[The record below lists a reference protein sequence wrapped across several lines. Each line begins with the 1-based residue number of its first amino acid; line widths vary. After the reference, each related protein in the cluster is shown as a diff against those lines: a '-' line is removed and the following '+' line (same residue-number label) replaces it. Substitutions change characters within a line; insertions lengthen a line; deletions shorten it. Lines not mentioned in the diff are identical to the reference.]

1 MRKDLQG
8 FQKIV
13 IELGIQREALNLPG
27 GSYDAST
34 ARDKELKRLSEPL
47 KKVRENKKFAKKAV
61 NLTTAFQRKN
71 ALEQERSKKESM
83 EKLAMEKIAKEKL
96 G

>member
-1 MRKDLQG
+1 MKYMMRKDLLG

-27 GSYDAST
+27 ASYDAST
-34 ARDKELKRLSEPL
+34 AREKELKRLTEPV
-47 KKVRENKKFAKKAV
+47 KKVRETKKFAKKAV
-61 NLTTAFQRKN
+61 SLTTVFQRKN
-71 ALEQERSKKESM
+71 ALEQERNKKERM
-83 EKLAMEKIAKEKL
+83 EKTKEKL